1 LKLRKEIAEAY
12 QMGADLDQTQ
22 DLQGVILNLQEE
34 MIKVAIVIIVIND
47 QIQIRLQETGILLP
61 TQVQGIRAK
70 MTRTIRLATIDH
82 LLRGLRA
89 NV

>member
-1 LKLRKEIAEAY
+1 
-12 QMGADLDQTQ
+12 MGADLDQTQ
-22 DLQGVILNLQEE
+22 DLQDETLNLQEE
-34 MIKVAIVIIVIND
+34 MIKVAIVIND

-70 MTRTIRLATIDH
+70 MTRTSRPGTIDH
-82 LLRGLRA
+82 LLKGLRA